1 MTEVI
6 EFCRSKTDRSNLV
19 YDPDEYMNK
28 KPIIKGQRGG
38 VQKLTY

>member
-19 YDPDEYMNK
+19 YDPDEY
-28 KPIIKGQRGG
+28 IKNQ
-38 VQKLTY
+38 L